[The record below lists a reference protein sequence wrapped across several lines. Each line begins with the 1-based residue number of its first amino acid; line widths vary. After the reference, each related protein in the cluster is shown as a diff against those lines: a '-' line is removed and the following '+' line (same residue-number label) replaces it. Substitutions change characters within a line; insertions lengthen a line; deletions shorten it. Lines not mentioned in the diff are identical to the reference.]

1 MHSTKSKKP
10 SVWLLLILLLLV
22 GGVIIYTLFDPTQY
36 VWMPKCPFRLLTGWN
51 CPACGLQRAAHALLH
66 GKFAEAL
73 SYNYFFVIS
82 IPYLIVLLVA
92 EVLKR
97 TSRGEAFIRAAE
109 HPILARIY
117 IILFLV
123 WGVAR
128 NIMHL

>member
-1 MHSTKSKKP
+1 M
-10 SVWLLLILLLLV
+10 LILLLLV

-82 IPYLIVLLVA
+82 IPYLIVLMLA

-117 IILFLV
+117 IILFFV

>member
-1 MHSTKSKKP
+1 VHSTKSKKP

-82 IPYLIVLLVA
+82 IPYLIVLMVA

-117 IILFLV
+117 IILFFV